1 MTPTVNSDEQNK
13 PGGSVVRNRSHFDLN
28 QTKFDT
34 YRFGEVKPVFVLDGV
49 PNDKNIRL
57 RSGHDA
63 RSLTMSSIL
72 MENVNL
78 HKAHFAVPMEAILP
92 LNWNKWFENPVIG
105 EDVLDDAG
113 CGVKAFRRKWADFCS
128 SILDSVVRADSVIS
142 ALANGLYFLKY
153 ASYVYSDGSLL
164 ASLDVHMSDA
174 FIINN
179 PDGIGFDDSEGREI
193 NFDQYMDIV
202 FNTLVSSKISM
213 RCTIGSSANV
223 YWVCAPSELSSIP
236 TKYSQ
241 YNKAITW
248 RDFFYNYFDEVITIS
263 DVRKDS
269 VSIFNSDPREISY
282 IFLLNE
288 EDHDSFNFVSSGSDD
303 LDIPLNLS
311 RLWAYQLVCA
321 HFFTNDKV
329 DYVFSAEL
337 FRQLIGHY
345 IYSIRDVEYFTVND
359 ISYQYDFLSAIYFN
373 EFVLDFNNFA
383 LEFSFAY
390 FNALFDYKHS
400 LKFMDYFTGSRTHP
414 LAVGDVTVSTVG
426 GSVNVVDLA
435 QTSWRAKF
443 LQSIN
448 RFGNKARNYIEG
460 VFGVSQAYDYHD
472 PKFLGKTTDVV
483 YSSETENTG
492 ADMYDKP
499 SSVTSVFRSNGDR
512 FAFDIDLDRNTIL
525 ISVVY
530 FDVKRAYPAFIDRNV
545 FVLDRNDMFNPFTQY
560 FGDQQIYQSEL
571 SAKNNM
577 TPMSYTN
584 RDMQYKIKVDV
595 ANGGFIHYL
604 PGWSFLAD
612 KDSVT
617 ALTPRYIRSQTSEL
631 DRFFL
636 QLSNDSPAGYFHFIV
651 KNQNVCS
658 ASRPMAFNP
667 IIGF

>member
-72 MENVNL
+72 MENVNM

-105 EDVLDDAG
+105 EDVPDDAG
-113 CGVKAFRRKWADFCS
+113 CGVKAFRAKWARFCT
-128 SILDSVVRADSVIS
+128 SILDAIAGSSKVAD

-174 FIINN
+174 LVINN
-179 PDGIGFDDSEGREI
+179 PDGIGIDDNVGQEI

-202 FNTLVSSKISM
+202 FNALVSAKISM

-223 YWVCAPSELSSIP
+223 YWVCAPSELPTIP
-236 TKYSQ
+236 TVYSQ
-241 YNKAITW
+241 FNKAITW

-263 DVRKDS
+263 DVRRDGVTIADS
-269 VSIFNSDPREISY
+269 ATDTIVNIFT
-282 IFLLNE
+282 LNE
-288 EDHDSFNFVSSGSDD
+288 GDDSSFNFITSTNDD

-337 FRQLIGHY
+337 FRQLIGGY
-345 IYSIRDVEYFTVND
+345 VVPYSGALNFTVNGID
-359 ISYQYDFLSAIYFN
+359 YLYDFLSACFFN
-373 EFVLDFNNFA
+373 EIITGPFYSP
-383 LEFSFAY
+383 EIFSY
-390 FNALFDYKHS
+390 FNALFDYRHS
-400 LKFMDYFTGSRTHP
+400 LKFMDYFTGSRTRP

-460 VFGVSQAYDYHD
+460 VFGVTQAYDYHD
-472 PKFLGKTTDVV
+472 PKFLGKTTDVI

-492 ADMYDKP
+492 ADQYDKA

-530 FDVKRAYPAFIDRNV
+530 FDVKRAYPAFVDRNV
-545 FVLDRNDMFNPFTQY
+545 FVLDRNDMFNPFAQY

-595 ANGGFIHYL
+595 ANGGFIKYL

-651 KNQNVCS
+651 KNQNICS